1 MSKMQI
7 VIDLD
12 NLNISACGNYYN
24 MPISIAEDKIKLI
37 GINKDASAFINKG
50 RIIIRKGAKPAAA
63 KADNNTA
70 RIDNIE
76 KALGSIIE
84 LLASQNKAKAKAKA

>member
-50 RIIIRKGAKPAAA
+50 RIIIRKGAKAAA
-63 KADNNTA
+63 TKADNNTA

-84 LLASQNKAKAKAKA
+84 LLASQNKAKVKAK

>member
-50 RIIIRKGAKPAAA
+50 RIIIRKGAKAAAAA

-84 LLASQNKAKAKAKA
+84 LLASQNKAKAKAK

>member
-7 VIDLD
+7 VIEIDS
-12 NLNISACGNYYN
+12 LNISACGNYYN

-50 RIIIRKGAKPAAA
+50 RIIIRKAAKAAVAA

-76 KALGSIIE
+76 KTLGSIIE
-84 LLASQNKAKAKAKA
+84 LLASQNKAKVKAK